1 MNNAIQKMR
10 ITSAVH
16 ISRIHLKMS
25 FMKSNSKTINKTDI
39 TITHIIFVFDYW
51 YKIIWCFSHLQSFC
65 IGSYNVQSFLQA
77 LVFWFWRF
85 LCHLSSHQLF
95 WFRICSAFGVYIRCS
110 FNSESHCNAY
120 IKRGSC
126 FHHICI
132 SESLLK
138 WSAYSVL
145 FFVEFLL
152 NIRGILLFTLN
163 HNHAIWCM
171 LKRFNLISSQSYCV
185 KVFS

>member
-1 MNNAIQKMR
+1 MKNKSTNTAIQNIKHSIASHR
-10 ITSAVH
+10 SKT
-16 ISRIHLKMS
+16 HLIR
-25 FMKSNSKTINKTDI
+25 FLMKSNHKTSKR
-39 TITHIIFVFDYW
+39 IIDKIIQSIVCSDYW

-65 IGSYNVQSFLQA
+65 IGSYNVQSFLQV
-77 LVFWFWRF
+77 LVFWFCRF
-85 LCHLSSHQLF
+85 LCHLSSHQLS

-152 NIRGILLFTLN
+152 NIKGILQFT
-163 HNHAIWCM
+163 
-171 LKRFNLISSQSYCV
+171 
-185 KVFS
+185 

>member
-1 MNNAIQKMR
+1 MLFITNQSRFFIFSCWVFIAYRMKNKSTNTAIQN
-10 ITSAVH
+10 I
-16 ISRIHLKMS
+16 IHSIASNRSNTHLIR
-25 FMKSNSKTINKTDI
+25 FLMKSNHKTSKR
-39 TITHIIFVFDYW
+39 IIDKIIQSIVCFDYW
-51 YKIIWCFSHLQSFC
+51 YKIIWCFSHRQSFC
-65 IGSYNVQSFLQA
+65 IGSYNVQSFLQV
-77 LVFWFWRF
+77 LVFWCCRF

-152 NIRGILLFTLN
+152 NIKGKLQFT
-163 HNHAIWCM
+163 
-171 LKRFNLISSQSYCV
+171 
-185 KVFS
+185 